1 VFIVFHNYL
10 VNIVEGIYVNE
21 MSSKRG
27 GDMEKAGDGLNLKQ
41 RAFVREYLVD
51 RNGTQAAIRAGY
63 SAHTA
68 QEQSSVL
75 LSKLIIKELIVEQEQ
90 RLAALADV
98 DAALVISELREVALA
113 DPRDLVSLHRG
124 ACRYCHG
131 IEHDYQWTQGEYR
144 NEMHKAQADNPNAPA
159 PPFRGGLGYDFTR
172 EPAGDCPECRGFGT
186 ERVFVKDTRKLSR
199 GAAKL
204 IASIKQTRDGS
215 IELKHRDQDGALLA
229 LGKVC
234 GIFVDRQEHSGPG
247 GGPLQLQPVQAIEQ
261 LSNHQ
266 LEEIL
271 RRSGR
276 LLEGRQPSKELTE
289 GATTNDNPR

>member
-1 VFIVFHNYL
+1 
-10 VNIVEGIYVNE
+10 
-21 MSSKRG
+21 MSNKRV
-27 GDMEKAGDGLNLKQ
+27 EKAGDGLNLKQ

-68 QEQSSVL
+68 QQQSFDL
-75 LSKLIIKELIVEQEQ
+75 LSKPVIKELIVEQER
-90 RLAALADV
+90 RLAAMADV
-98 DAALVISELREVALA
+98 DAALVIAELREVALA

-131 IEHDYQWTQGEYR
+131 IEHDYQYTQGEYR
-144 NEMHKAQADNPNAPA
+144 NALYEAKAADPNAAA

-172 EPAGDCPECRGFGT
+172 EPAADCPECRGFGT

-234 GIFVDRQEHSGPG
+234 GIFIDRSELSGPG
-247 GGPLQLQPVQAIEQ
+247 GGPLQLQPLQPLEQ
-261 LSNHQ
+261 LSNEQ

-271 RRSGR
+271 RRNGR
-276 LLEGRQPSKELTE
+276 IIEGHLPQKELTE
-289 GATTNDNPR
+289 GETINGRVQS